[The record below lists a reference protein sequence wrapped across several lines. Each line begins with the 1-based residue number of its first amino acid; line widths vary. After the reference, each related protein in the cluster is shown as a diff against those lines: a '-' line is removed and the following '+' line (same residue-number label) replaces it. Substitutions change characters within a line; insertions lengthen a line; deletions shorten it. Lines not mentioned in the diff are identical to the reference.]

1 MGFRYRRSI
10 NLGSGVRLNVS
21 KRGLSS
27 VSIGKPGS
35 TLNFGRRGVQA
46 TVGLPGTGLSYT
58 TGGKGRDAGGLA
70 LMGLVGAAFGLL
82 FWLLGAA
89 ARGSRAAQ
97 VAIAGIAA
105 FTLFACL
112 HSPESGQV
120 TPPRVSSPASP
131 PSSVDL
137 AKAEAVT
144 DPSVPAAPALLANAS
159 IAALMKTTT
168 GANLRAGPSP
178 QAKVLQQLP
187 AGALVEIVESE
198 GRWAKVREASNRSVG
213 WVARSLLASPESS
226 EPWRSAAV
234 DRRSKAPE
242 SVFDPAD
249 ISAILS
255 AAHEGR

>member
-27 VSIGKPGS
+27 VSVGRPGS
-35 TLNFGRRGVQA
+35 TLNLGRRGVRA

-58 TGGKGRDAGGLA
+58 TGGKGGDAGVLA
-70 LMGLVGAAFGLL
+70 LVGLVGTAFGLL

-112 HSPESGQV
+112 HTPESGQ
-120 TPPRVSSPASP
+120 TRPTLT
-131 PSSVDL
+131 L
-137 AKAEAVT
+137 A
-144 DPSVPAAPALLANAS
+144 AAPASLPADPAPAAVPGSISSPPAVLESAN
-159 IAALMKTTT
+159 IAALMKTST
-168 GANLRAGPSP
+168 GANLRSGPSP
-178 QAKVLQQLP
+178 QAKPIEQLP
-187 AGALVEIVESE
+187 IGALVEVVGGE
-198 GRWAKVREASNRSVG
+198 GRWAKVKTAGVGVTG
-213 WVARSLLASPESS
+213 WVAWSLLTSPDSS
-226 EPWRSAAV
+226 TPPKV
-234 DRRSKAPE
+234 MTTDRRLKSPE

-249 ISAILS
+249 ISAMLNS
-255 AAHEGR
+255 VPVGR